1 MLALI
6 LAVSSMS
13 SVNCE
18 EIVAT
23 LREYQYHSTV
33 AGMPLSDKDIERLAG
48 RCSRYLELQ
57 EDLEDG
63 GREE

>member
-23 LREYQYHSTV
+23 LREYQEI
-33 AGMPLSDKDIERLAG
+33 SDISEQDVERLAG

-57 EDLEDG
+57 EDREDVEDS

>member
-6 LAVSSMS
+6 LVLS

-23 LREYQYHSTV
+23 LREYQEYSD
-33 AGMPLSDKDIERLAG
+33 LSEQDIKRLAG
-48 RCSRYLELQ
+48 RCARYLELQ